1 MHVLI
6 TGGAGFIG
14 SHTVEAL
21 LKGGATVRV
30 LDNLSAGKRQ
40 NLQDHKKLEL
50 QIGDIRNIRDVLRPC
65 KGSRM
70 SCIWRLRF
78 RFKPRWKTHPLPAHK
93 TFQAS

>member
-6 TGGAGFIG
+6 TGGARFIG

-50 QIGDIRNIRDVLRPC
+50 QVRKQRCECYAALLSA
-65 KGSRM
+65 SRG
-70 SCIWRLRF
+70 
-78 RFKPRWKTHPLPAHK
+78 HPYQTPSWV
-93 TFQAS
+93 TGGR